1 MRLLTIIS
9 LFLSL
14 LSSLSM
20 SSFNDISLLTLNNTR
35 CRDGDTL
42 SAEYDE
48 LRNTYMRYN
57 NGAVT
62 SEDADIDQTY
72 DIPSG
77 RHALQPGRQASA
89 PNATGRGSTST
100 DNKGLA
106 VTTVNDDAAEFMH
119 GRIDSPEARR
129 RLMRCIKSD
138 GLPG

>member
-1 MRLLTIIS
+1 
-9 LFLSL
+9 
-14 LSSLSM
+14 M